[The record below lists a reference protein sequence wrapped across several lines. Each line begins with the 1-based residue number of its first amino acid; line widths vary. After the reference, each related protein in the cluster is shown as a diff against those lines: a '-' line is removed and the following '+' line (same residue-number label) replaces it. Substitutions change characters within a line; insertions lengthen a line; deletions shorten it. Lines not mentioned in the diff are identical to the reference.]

1 MSKKT
6 AVKADPE
13 QSKHEA
19 TPQDNLAKIKAVAS
33 QFRNYVNQ
41 QYQDNVSY
49 VPDAAKVAK
58 VTVSKW
64 VELGDWFE
72 EAVKLPGLPMGNIT
86 HVYGK
91 PDTGKTTLLMQSIA
105 ACQRQGILP
114 ILILTEHK
122 FDFNRL
128 PNYMGADPEAMLVF
142 HADTIEQ
149 AYGFMEKILK
159 EVSAGQITYEY
170 ENPDFDEDQRESKE
184 NQRTLTVTIDMTAQD
199 CYILMDS
206 IGNTL
211 SESEM
216 EYEVADWDKS
226 MGKAAKA
233 LKNLTKRLNYLLG
246 KLRDRCGI
254 LLLNQ
259 SYQSMPQVG
268 PSVETPYGG
277 DGVPYSCVLNIR
289 FRRRGDL
296 KATVRGQDQ
305 VVGLETTI
313 QVMKNHVSHVK
324 PISTVYTV
332 ATGMMK
338 ADKAL
343 FEAYKKDHVR

>member
-1 MSKKT
+1 MSKTKPTIQAEQPT
-6 AVKADPE
+6 ATE
-13 QSKHEA
+13 G
-19 TPQDNLAKIKAVAS
+19 LAKVKNVAQ
-33 QFRNYVNQ
+33 QFRQYINQ

-49 VPDAAKVAK
+49 VPDADKVAK

-64 VELGDWFE
+64 IKMGDWFE
-72 EAVKLPGLPMGNIT
+72 EAVKLEGLPMGNIT

-91 PDTGKTTLLMQSIA
+91 PDTGKTTFLMQAIA
-105 ACQRQGILP
+105 NCQKQGILP

-128 PNYMGADPEAMLVF
+128 PNYMNADPEAMLVF
-142 HADTIEQ
+142 HADSIEQ
-149 AYGFMEKILK
+149 AYGFMEKILRELSTGK
-159 EVSAGQITYEY
+159 ITYEY
-170 ENPDFDEDQRESKE
+170 ENPDFKDDQKESKE
-184 NQRTLTVTIDMTAQD
+184 NQKTISATIDMSNQD

-206 IGNTL
+206 VGNTM

-216 EYEVADWDKS
+216 EYEVKDWDKS

-259 SYQSMPQVG
+259 SYQSMPAIG

-277 DGVPYSCVLNIR
+277 DGIPYSSVLNIR
-289 FRRRGDL
+289 FRRKGDL
-296 KATVRGQDQ
+296 KATTNKQEQ
-305 VVGLETTI
+305 VIGLETII
-313 QVMKNHVSHVK
+313 QVMKNHISHVK
-324 PISTVYTV
+324 PISTVFTV
-332 ATGMMK
+332 ATGMMR
-338 ADKAL
+338 ADKGL
-343 FEAYKKDHVR
+343 LEEYKKDNVR

>member
-1 MSKKT
+1 MMSKTKP
-6 AVKADPE
+6 AIQAE
-13 QSKHEA
+13 QPKPNEG
-19 TPQDNLAKIKAVAS
+19 LAKIKSVAA
-33 QFRNYVNQ
+33 QFRSYINQ

-49 VPDAAKVAK
+49 VPDAEKVAQ

-64 VELGDWFE
+64 IRMGEWFE

-91 PDTGKTTLLMQSIA
+91 PDTGKTTLLMQAIA
-105 ACQRQGILP
+105 NCQKQGVLP

-128 PNYMGADPEAMLVF
+128 PNFMGADPEAMLVF
-142 HADTIEQ
+142 HADSIEQ
-149 AYGFMEKILK
+149 AYGFMEKILRDLEQGK
-159 EVSAGQITYEY
+159 IVYEM
-170 ENPDFDEDQRESKE
+170 ENPEFDETKKESKE
-184 NQRTLTVTIDMTAQD
+184 NQKTLTVTIDMTNQD
-199 CYILMDS
+199 CYVLMDS
-206 IGNTL
+206 IGNTM

-216 EYEVADWDKS
+216 EYEVKDWDKS

-233 LKNLTKRLNYLLG
+233 LKNLTKRINYMLG

-259 SYQSMPQVG
+259 SYQSMPAIG

-289 FRRRGDL
+289 TRRKGDL
-296 KATVRGQDQ
+296 KATVGGQER
-305 VVGLETTI
+305 VIGLETII
-313 QVMKNHVSHVK
+313 QVMKNHISHVK
-324 PISTVYTV
+324 PISTVFTV
-332 ATGMMK
+332 GSGMMSP
-338 ADKAL
+338 DKAL
-343 FEAYKKDHVR
+343 LEQYKKDYVK